1 MASNTPMRALTP
13 QVPSCVMVGI
23 GRSESALAVDK
34 GTYHGR
40 GAYLVLLPHT
50 SDATR
55 VAAYVVDASCV
66 RNHTTTPGKVLLSA
80 SYTRR

>member
-1 MASNTPMRALTP
+1 MA
-13 QVPSCVMVGI
+13 GI
-23 GRSESALAVDK
+23 GRNESALAVDK

-40 GAYLVLLPHT
+40 GAYLVLLPHR

-66 RNHTTTPGKVLLSA
+66 RNRTTPPGEVLLST